1 MEMVIEIILGVFLG
15 NLLFFILKKQLR
27 QQETEL
33 YTSVGKVAI
42 DCSKKLINVF
52 QTEVLT
58 PENNDSSNVQQSST
72 TKGEISDQTEKPTR
86 KKKSPLSR
94 REQFNDI
101 MKEFSLGG
109 RSV

>member
-58 PENNDSSNVQQSST
+58 PENNDSSNVQQSS
-72 TKGEISDQTEKPTR
+72 KGEISDQTEKPAR
-86 KKKSPLSR
+86 KKKSSLTR